1 MLTMFHHVTVWSALA
16 LLAALSLGNYLWQF
30 AVHRSEPDWDVA
42 AERSYF
48 EALAIFFC
56 WIMWR

>member
-16 LLAALSLGNYLWQF
+16 LLAALRLGNYLWQW
-30 AVHRSEPDWDVA
+30 AVHRSEPDWDIA

-48 EALAIFFC
+48 EAFAIFFC